1 MLFDVQLDAKNE
13 IWVDLPYSKDKFGV
27 PSNLFIIG
35 TMNTADRSVE
45 ALDTALRRRFSFVE
59 MQSNPEKLSNVTLK
73 DANNVDL
80 VKMLACINQRI
91 ELLIDKD
98 HQIGHSF
105 FINLK
110 NLNSLRTVFKN
121 KIIPLLEEYFFGD
134 FGKIGL
140 VLGERFLT
148 VKNGNENKGVLAKFE
163 AYDDISFLTEKKVY
177 QINDCNN
184 LEVEDFISIYSTKS
198 NE

>member
-1 MLFDVQLDAKNE
+1 M
-13 IWVDLPYSKDKFGV
+13 I
-27 PSNLFIIG
+27 
-35 TMNTADRSVE
+35 
-45 ALDTALRRRFSFVE
+45 
-59 MQSNPEKLSNVTLK
+59 
-73 DANNVDL
+73 
-80 VKMLACINQRI
+80 
-91 ELLIDKD
+91 
-98 HQIGHSF
+98 
-105 FINLK
+105 
-110 NLNSLRTVFKN
+110 NSLYSSKHSKLKFLKSAFKN

-140 VLGERFLT
+140 VLGERFIT

-163 AYDDISFLTEKKVY
+163 AYDDVSFLTEKKVY